1 MYRESSFWII
11 GIVPS
16 IKNTESQFGEFRH
29 WVWSPVL
36 ASMFE
41 PISKCHFCKQ
51 SKWRRNFRRVLGGNK
66 TGFRCNSCHSGQR
79 ARQDGDSGERS
90 GKGARTTSISH
101 KATDGGNQFYR
112 ICYPIASFIFVLL
125 SFLGKVSH
133 QWLPLPHLFFFFFC
147 RVRVR
152 WNQLQLIPRD
162 LSSQDALLCIL
173 LPRKPRTFQFF
184 CSPDSLAAI
193 HISDF
198 LFQSCTVRIVAFLYA
213 TVSACSMTVWIGK
226 TFCYWSQS
234 WDCSLCQDRA

>member
-51 SKWRRNFRRVLGGNK
+51 SKRRRNFRCVLGGNK

-112 ICYPIASFIFVLL
+112 ICYAIASFIFVLL

-133 QWLPLPHLFFFFFC
+133 QWLPPPHLFFLLQCKGKMKPATTYPSWPLFSRCSTLHPPATKAENISVLLFPRQPC
-147 RVRVR
+147 RNPYP
-152 WNQLQLIPRD
+152 WFPLSELHSANSGISLCNCFSLQHDCLNWENILLLIPK
-162 LSSQDALLCIL
+162 LGL
-173 LPRKPRTFQFF
+173 QF
-184 CSPDSLAAI
+184 
-193 HISDF
+193 
-198 LFQSCTVRIVAFLYA
+198 
-213 TVSACSMTVWIGK
+213 VSG
-226 TFCYWSQS
+226 
-234 WDCSLCQDRA
+234 